1 MAVNRA
7 ILRQALSE
15 LVRLKTGA
23 ENPTRF
29 LAQLY
34 SSALSEW
41 ARRLGGEQHKLN
53 KLVHVRQAV
62 AHRPPY

>member
-7 ILRQALSE
+7 TLGQALRE

-34 SSALSEW
+34 SSAPSEW
-41 ARRLGGEQHKLN
+41 AERLGVEQHKLN
-53 KLVHVRQAV
+53 KLVNVRHAV
-62 AHRPPY
+62 APRPPH